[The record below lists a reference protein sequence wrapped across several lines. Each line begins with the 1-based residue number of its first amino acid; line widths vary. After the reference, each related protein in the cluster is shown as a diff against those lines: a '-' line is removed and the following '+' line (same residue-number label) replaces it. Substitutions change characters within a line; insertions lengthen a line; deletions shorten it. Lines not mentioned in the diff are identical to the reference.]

1 MGRGVKLMFRPFSK
15 ILVAN
20 RGEIACRIFETAK
33 ARGFGT
39 VAVVSE
45 ADAASRHARMADE
58 VVVIGPPPVGQS
70 YLDAKRIIDAAK
82 ATGADAV
89 HPGYGFLSERAE
101 FAEACIEAGLV
112 FIGPRPD
119 AIRAMGDKSESK
131 RRMIAAG
138 VPCIPGY
145 EGEDESDARL
155 IEAAGG
161 IGYPIMVKASAGG
174 GGRGIR
180 LVARPEDLAAAIS
193 SCRSEAK
200 NAFGDDRLLLERA
213 VIEPRHVEIQVFG
226 DTHGQIIHLGERDC
240 SVQRRHQKVVEE
252 APSPAVNAALRER
265 MGAAAVKAAAAIGYV
280 GAGTVEFLLDSNG
293 EFYFL
298 EMNTRLQVEHPVTE
312 MITGLDLVGL
322 QLDVAAG
329 KPLPIAQED
338 VKLKGHSIEVRLYAE
353 DPDHDFMPQTGTLA
367 VWQPADGIRTDH
379 GLLPGATITPFYD
392 SMIAKVIAWGRDREE
407 ARRCLVRGLKD
418 TRALGVVTNRAFL
431 MRILEDDEFANG
443 EATTGFI
450 QRRFGDKQDSPHPSD
465 GLLSLAAVLAAR
477 LPEHDWQPSVW
488 ISYPVK
494 LECKGVQH
502 ELHVSREGATWRV
515 DAAGGSLRLEI
526 DTSEPGLAR
535 WSHEGVTRR
544 TACLVDGDAVWLDA
558 GDAIWQFKDVSYAPP
573 ASALGESGGD
583 LRAPMVGTVMAIRVQ
598 PGDRVA
604 RGDVIMIL
612 EAMKMEHS
620 VLAAIDGVVSSIAC
634 AVGTQVAN
642 KAHLAL
648 IEPHGDAA

>member
-1 MGRGVKLMFRPFSK
+1 MMFRPFK
-15 ILVAN
+15 KVLVAN
-20 RGEIACRIFETAK
+20 RGEIACRILQSAK
-33 ARGFGT
+33 ARGFDT

-45 ADAASRHARMADE
+45 ADAGSRHARMADE
-58 VVVIGPPPVGQS
+58 VVTIGPPPVGQS
-70 YLDAKRIIDAAK
+70 YLDASRIIDAARRS
-82 ATGADAV
+82 GADAV

-101 FAEACIEAGLV
+101 FAEACINAGLV

-145 EGEDESDARL
+145 EGEDETDVRL
-155 IEAAGG
+155 IEAASG

-180 LVARPEDLAAAIS
+180 FVARAEELAAAIS

-213 VIEPRHVEIQVFG
+213 VVEPRHVEIQVFG

-252 APSPAVNAALRER
+252 APSPAVDAALRER
-265 MGAAAVKAAAAIGYV
+265 MGAAAVKAAQAIDYV

-312 MITGLDLVGL
+312 LITGLDLVGM
-322 QLDVAAG
+322 QLDIAAG
-329 KPLPIAQED
+329 NPLPIRQED
-338 VKLKGHSIEVRLYAE
+338 VQLSGHSIEVRLYAE
-353 DPDHDFMPQTGTLA
+353 DPDKDFMPQTGSLA
-367 VWQPADGIRTDH
+367 VWQPADDIRTDH

-392 SMIAKVIAWGRDREE
+392 SMIAKVIAWGTDREQ
-407 ARRCLVRGLKD
+407 ARRRLLRGLKD

-431 MRILEDDEFANG
+431 MRILKDEEFVDG
-443 EATTGFI
+443 DATTGFI
-450 QRRFGDKQDSPHPSD
+450 QRRFGAKEDSPPPAD
-465 GLLSLAAVLAAR
+465 ELVALAAVLAAR
-477 LPEHDWQPSVW
+477 LPERDWQPSVW
-488 ISYPVK
+488 ITYPVK
-494 LECKGVQH
+494 LECKGEHYV
-502 ELHVSREGATWRV
+502 LHISREGSAWRV
-515 DAAGGSLRLEI
+515 NANNGSLRIILDE
-526 DTSEPGLAR
+526 SEPGVAR
-535 WSHEGVTRR
+535 WSADGVTRR
-544 TACLVDGDAVWLDA
+544 TPYLVDDDAVWLDV
-558 GDAIWQFKDVSYAPP
+558 GDAIWLFKDVSYAPP
-573 ASALGESGGD
+573 ASNLEASGGD

-598 PGDRVA
+598 EGDRVA

-620 VLAAIDGVVSSIAC
+620 VLATIDGIVSSIAC
-634 AVGTQVAN
+634 VIGTQVAN
-642 KAHLAL
+642 KAHLAM
-648 IEPHGDAA
+648 IEPEGEVT

>member
-1 MGRGVKLMFRPFSK
+1 MMFRPFKK

-20 RGEIACRIFETAK
+20 RGEIACRIIQSAK
-33 ARGFGT
+33 DRGFDT

-45 ADAASRHARMADE
+45 ADAQARHARMADQ
-58 VVVIGPPPVGQS
+58 VVLIGPAPVGQS
-70 YLDAKRIIDAAK
+70 YLDANRIIDAARRS
-82 ATGADAV
+82 GADAV

-101 FAEACIEAGLV
+101 FAEACIDAGLV

-138 VPCIPGY
+138 VPCITGY
-145 EGEDESDARL
+145 EGEDETDARL
-155 IEAAGG
+155 IEAAIA
-161 IGYPIMVKASAGG
+161 IGYPMMVKASAGG

-180 LVARPEDLAAAIS
+180 LVAKAEDLASAII

-252 APSPAVNAALRER
+252 APSPAVDAALRAR
-265 MGAAAVKAAAAIGYV
+265 MGAAAVKAAQAIDYV

-338 VKLKGHSIEVRLYAE
+338 VRLKGHSIEVRLYAE
-353 DPDHDFMPQTGTLA
+353 DPDQNFMPQTGTLA
-367 VWQPADGIRTDH
+367 AWKPADDIRTDH
-379 GLLPGATITPFYD
+379 GLMPGATISPFYD
-392 SMIAKVIAWGRDREE
+392 SMIAKVIAWGNDREE
-407 ARRCLVRGLKD
+407 ARRRLVRGLKD

-431 MRILEDDEFANG
+431 LRILEDEEFVNG

-450 QRRFGDKQDSPHPSD
+450 QRRFGETEDGARASD
-465 GLLSLAAVLAAR
+465 DLLALAAILAAQ
-477 LPEHDWQPSVW
+477 LNDQDWQPSVW
-488 ISYPVK
+488 MNYPVK
-494 LECKGVQH
+494 LECKGTQH
-502 ELHVSREGATWRV
+502 ELHVAREGSAWRIKSEN
-515 DAAGGSLRLEI
+515 GSVSLIL
-526 DTSEPGLAR
+526 DQSEPGVAR
-535 WSHEGVTRR
+535 WSSDGVMRR
-544 TACLVDGDAVWLDA
+544 TPYLVDSDAVWLDV
-558 GDAIWQFKDVSYAPP
+558 GDTIWLLKDITYAPP
-573 ASALGESGGD
+573 ASNSDALGGD
-583 LRAPMVGTVMAIRVQ
+583 LRAPMVGTVSAIRVQ
-598 PGDRVA
+598 EGDRVT
-604 RGDVIMIL
+604 RGDVIMVI
-612 EAMKMEHS
+612 EAMKMEHNI
-620 VLAAIDGVVSSIAC
+620 LATIDGVVSSIAC
-634 AVGTQVAN
+634 VVGTQVAN

-648 IEPHGDAA
+648 IEADAA